1 MTKMAS
7 KTGEIIDILNT
18 KGMDKDACKSEIT
31 QGFFNQQCN
40 RNILLSILKQGNIS
54 KR

>member
-7 KTGEIIDILNT
+7 KTGKIRDILNT
-18 KGMDKDACKSEIT
+18 KGMDKDACKNEIT
-31 QGFFNQQCN
+31 QGFFKSTVQLS
-40 RNILLSILKQGNIS
+40 ILLSILKQDNIS